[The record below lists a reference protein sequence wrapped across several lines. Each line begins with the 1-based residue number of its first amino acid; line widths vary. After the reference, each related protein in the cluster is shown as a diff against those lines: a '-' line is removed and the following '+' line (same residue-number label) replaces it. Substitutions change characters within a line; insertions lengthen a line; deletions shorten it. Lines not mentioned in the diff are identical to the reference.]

1 MKVFIDIIIREAKEI
16 ATTISNITTNIASGF
31 KKAFKNISEG
41 IIEFFKAPLVQIS
54 ALFTG
59 FELFKKISEFGQF
72 QKQLAGLEGSI
83 EKARQKF
90 DELSQ
95 SALKYSQSIE
105 TAISVYTAFRGVFS
119 EDIATAFTNQL
130 LKISDSLG
138 LNEAQTQS
146 LTRAFIRLFTDSTI
160 GAREFNLVLSQTP
173 QVAGLLAQ
181 SLGTSVAELRQKI
194 EEGKISAKELAKA
207 FMEIKPPEP
216 PKTLSEQLSVI
227 SQKIALI
234 IYKLGEKL
242 GLWNAIIKALEFVE
256 KVLNGINNIQGKF
269 KSDLA
274 SIFSLS
280 KSVFSNLEPI
290 FEKWKIAISKIFEL
304 LWNVLVIISKIALIV
319 IDKLKP
325 AFEIILN
332 IITAFVNALLFI
344 IRKVQEFV
352 NFISGQKK
360 VEVKAEV
367 KTEIK
372 EPEKTFD
379 ISKLQSIPE
388 TKTFEAK
395 VGKLERKE
403 EKDLSFIEK
412 LQLAQKLA
420 EIENATNEELLKRIG
435 LREEE
440 IKALKEKQ
448 AIIDYEK
455 IRQELINKEIYSQL
469 ENVRNRQAVEIEIFN
484 YSQALKTTKY
494 EEKRTL
500 EEIYQLAVK
509 YNEIIQ
515 DTTIPEEVRLEK
527 LQQLRNQIEALS
539 SDEQAKFIE
548 FVNFINSQKT
558 QINVEV
564 NIAENILQNIQSSL
578 TSQAFIIGQQLGQAL
593 FDGANRSIR
602 QIGNLIFNTI
612 VQSVAS
618 AVSVANPILSS
629 LVLLGG
635 GILSAIFG
643 GGRAGVEFQA
653 NVQNNINI
661 TINIGEAIINDK
673 EYWERLAGRIIF
685 PAINRNIGGG
695 SGGAEG

>member
-1 MKVFIDIIIREAKEI
+1 
-16 ATTISNITTNIASGF
+16 
-31 KKAFKNISEG
+31 
-41 IIEFFKAPLVQIS
+41 
-54 ALFTG
+54 
-59 FELFKKISEFGQF
+59 
-72 QKQLAGLEGSI
+72 
-83 EKARQKF
+83 
-90 DELSQ
+90 
-95 SALKYSQSIE
+95 
-105 TAISVYTAFRGVFS
+105 
-119 EDIATAFTNQL
+119 
-130 LKISDSLG
+130 
-138 LNEAQTQS
+138 
-146 LTRAFIRLFTDSTI
+146 
-160 GAREFNLVLSQTP
+160 
-173 QVAGLLAQ
+173 
-181 SLGTSVAELRQKI
+181 
-194 EEGKISAKELAKA
+194 
-207 FMEIKPPEP
+207 
-216 PKTLSEQLSVI
+216 
-227 SQKIALI
+227 
-234 IYKLGEKL
+234 
-242 GLWNAIIKALEFVE
+242 
-256 KVLNGINNIQGKF
+256 
-269 KSDLA
+269 
-274 SIFSLS
+274 
-280 KSVFSNLEPI
+280 
-290 FEKWKIAISKIFEL
+290 
-304 LWNVLVIISKIALIV
+304 
-319 IDKLKP
+319 
-325 AFEIILN
+325 
-332 IITAFVNALLFI
+332 
-344 IRKVQEFV
+344 
-352 NFISGQKK
+352 
-360 VEVKAEV
+360 KAEV

-388 TKTFEAK
+388 TKTFEAE
-395 VGKLERKE
+395 KLERKE

-484 YSQALKTTKY
+484 YSQALKTTKH

-539 SDEQAKFIE
+539 SEEQAKFIE
-548 FVNFINSQKT
+548 FVNFINSQKA
-558 QINVEV
+558 QINVEF

-578 TSQAFIIGQQLGQAL
+578 TSQAFSIGQQLGQAL
-593 FDGANRSIR
+593 LGGANRSIR

-618 AVSVANPILSS
+618 AVSVANPILGA

>member
-1 MKVFIDIIIREAKEI
+1 MKIFIDIIIREAKEI

-41 IIEFFKAPLVQIS
+41 IIEFLKAPLVQIS

-59 FELFKKISEFGQF
+59 FELFKKISEFDQLK
-72 QKQLAGLEGSI
+72 KQLTGLEGSI
-83 EKARQKF
+83 EKARKKF

-105 TAISVYTAFRGVFS
+105 TAINVYTAFRGVFS

-207 FMEIKPPEP
+207 FMEIKPPDA

-274 SIFSLS
+274 NIFSLS

-352 NFISGQKK
+352 DFISGQKK

-367 KTEIK
+367 KPEIK

-388 TKTFEAK
+388 TKTFKAE
-395 VGKLERKE
+395 KLERKE

-515 DTTIPEEVRLEK
+515 DTTIPEEIRLEK

-539 SDEQAKFIE
+539 SEEQAKFIE
-548 FVNFINSQKT
+548 FVNFINSQKA

-564 NIAENILQNIQSSL
+564 NIAENILQNIQSS
-578 TSQAFIIGQQLGQAL
+578 AFSIGQQLGQAL
-593 FDGANRSIR
+593 FYGASGSLR

-618 AVSVANPILSS
+618 AVSVANPILGA

-685 PAINRNIGGG
+685 PAINKNIGGG

>member
-59 FELFKKISEFGQF
+59 FELFKKISEFDQLK
-72 QKQLAGLEGSI
+72 KQLTGLEGSI

-388 TKTFEAK
+388 TKTFKAEK
-395 VGKLERKE
+395 IERKE

-515 DTTIPEEVRLEK
+515 DTTIPEEIRLEK

-539 SDEQAKFIE
+539 SEEQAKFIE
-548 FVNFINSQKT
+548 FLNFINSQKA

-593 FDGANRSIR
+593 FYGASGSLR

-618 AVSVANPILSS
+618 AVSVANPILGA

>member
-352 NFISGQKK
+352 NFISGQK

-367 KTEIK
+367 KPEIK

-388 TKTFEAK
+388 TKTFKAEK
-395 VGKLERKE
+395 IERKE

-440 IKALKEKQ
+440 IKALKEK
-448 AIIDYEK
+448 
-455 IRQELINKEIYSQL
+455 
-469 ENVRNRQAVEIEIFN
+469 
-484 YSQALKTTKY
+484 
-494 EEKRTL
+494 
-500 EEIYQLAVK
+500 
-509 YNEIIQ
+509 
-515 DTTIPEEVRLEK
+515 
-527 LQQLRNQIEALS
+527 
-539 SDEQAKFIE
+539 
-548 FVNFINSQKT
+548 
-558 QINVEV
+558 
-564 NIAENILQNIQSSL
+564 
-578 TSQAFIIGQQLGQAL
+578 
-593 FDGANRSIR
+593 
-602 QIGNLIFNTI
+602 
-612 VQSVAS
+612 
-618 AVSVANPILSS
+618 
-629 LVLLGG
+629 
-635 GILSAIFG
+635 
-643 GGRAGVEFQA
+643 
-653 NVQNNINI
+653 
-661 TINIGEAIINDK
+661 
-673 EYWERLAGRIIF
+673 
-685 PAINRNIGGG
+685 
-695 SGGAEG
+695 